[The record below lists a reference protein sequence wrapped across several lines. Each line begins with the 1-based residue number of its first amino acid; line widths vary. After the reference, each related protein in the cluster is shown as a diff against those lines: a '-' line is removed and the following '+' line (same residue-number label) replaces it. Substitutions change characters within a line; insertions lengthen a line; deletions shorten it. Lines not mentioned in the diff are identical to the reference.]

1 LLLRAI
7 AYSLL
12 SSFRENGQMSEQQ
25 DFQQRVR
32 RIGALVEE
40 IETIADPAAR
50 SSTRQLVQLV
60 MEFHGLA
67 LDRTLEIL
75 ADGGEAGM
83 SFIEQLGRDSMVS
96 SLLVLYG
103 LHPDSLE
110 TRVRKAV
117 ERLEPKL
124 RRDSAVI
131 ELLGIEDG
139 AVRIRVTPGGH
150 ACGSTTKA
158 MQTSVEDAIYEA
170 APDIASL
177 TIEGLDGQPA
187 SGFVALDKLT
197 GPAQVTPTAESPA
210 ERTTVANYGD

>member
-1 LLLRAI
+1 
-7 AYSLL
+7 
-12 SSFRENGQMSEQQ
+12 MSEEK

-32 RIGALVEE
+32 RIGALVDE

-83 SFIEQLGRDSMVS
+83 NFIEQLGRDPMVS

-139 AVRIRVTPGGH
+139 AVRIRVTPGEH
-150 ACGSTTKA
+150 TCGSTTKA
-158 MQTSVEDAIYEA
+158 LQASVEDAIYEA

-177 TIEGLDGQPA
+177 TIEGLDAPA
-187 SGFVALDKLT
+187 ANGFVSLEKLT
-197 GPAQVTPTAESPA
+197 GSAQVASNADHPA
-210 ERTTVANYGD
+210 ERPAVANYGD

>member
-1 LLLRAI
+1 
-7 AYSLL
+7 
-12 SSFRENGQMSEQQ
+12 MSEEQ

-32 RIGALVEE
+32 RIGALVDE

-50 SSTRQLVQLV
+50 ASTRQLVQLV

-75 ADGGEAGM
+75 ADGGDAGM
-83 SFIEQLGRDSMVS
+83 NFIEQLGRDPMVS

-103 LHPDSLE
+103 LHPDTLE

-158 MQTSVEDAIYEA
+158 IQASVEDAIYEA
-170 APDIASL
+170 APDIAAL

-187 SGFVALDKLT
+187 NGFVSLEKLT
-197 GPAQVTPTAESPA
+197 GSAQVASGVKNPA
-210 ERTTVANYGD
+210 ERPAVANYGD